1 VGKLV
6 KSEKVERAVELYK
19 QGVPI
24 KRIVEEVHI
33 STKTLYKA
41 LKERGEKLRKSS
53 PRRLTSE
60 EVEKIRKL
68 YLEGYSIYRIAKEL
82 GLRPSRVYN
91 VLKKL
96 SIK

>member
-1 VGKLV
+1 MSAGDKI
-6 KSEKVERAVELYK
+6 ERAIELYK

-53 PRRLTSE
+53 HRKLTE
-60 EVEKIRKL
+60 EEIERIKRL
-68 YLEGYSIYRIAKEL
+68 YLEGYSIYRIAKEF

>member
-1 VGKLV
+1 MGDKI
-6 KSEKVERAVELYK
+6 ERAIELYK

-24 KRIVEEVHI
+24 KQIVEEVHI

-53 PRRLTSE
+53 HRKLTE
-60 EVEKIRKL
+60 EEIERIKKL
-68 YLEGYSIYRIAKEL
+68 YLEGYSIYRIAKEF

>member
-1 VGKLV
+1 MSGENKI
-6 KSEKVERAVELYK
+6 ERAIELYR

-24 KRIVEEVHI
+24 KKIVEEIHI

-41 LKERGEKLRKSS
+41 LKERGEKLRKSP
-53 PRRLTSE
+53 PRRLTPE
-60 EVEKIRKL
+60 EIEKIKKL
-68 YLEGYSIYRIAKEL
+68 YLEKYSIYRIAKEL

>member
-1 VGKLV
+1 VGDKI
-6 KSEKVERAVELYK
+6 ERAIELYK

-53 PRRLTSE
+53 HRKLTE
-60 EVEKIRKL
+60 EEIERIKRL
-68 YLEGYSIYRIAKEL
+68 YLEGYSIYRIAKEF

>member
-1 VGKLV
+1 MGDKI
-6 KSEKVERAVELYK
+6 ERAIELYK
-19 QGVPI
+19 QGAPI
-24 KRIVEEVHI
+24 KKIVEEVHI

-53 PRRLTSE
+53 HRKLTE
-60 EVEKIRKL
+60 EEIERIKRL
-68 YLEGYSIYRIAKEL
+68 YLEGYSIYRIAKEF

>member
-1 VGKLV
+1 MGDKI
-6 KSEKVERAVELYK
+6 ERAIELYK

-53 PRRLTSE
+53 HRKLTE
-60 EVEKIRKL
+60 EEIERIKRL
-68 YLEGYSIYRIAKEL
+68 YLEGYSIYRIAKEF

>member
-1 VGKLV
+1 MSAGDKI
-6 KSEKVERAVELYK
+6 ERAIELYK

-24 KRIVEEVHI
+24 KQIVEEVHI

-53 PRRLTSE
+53 HRKLTE
-60 EVEKIRKL
+60 EEIERIKRL
-68 YLEGYSIYRIAKEL
+68 YLEGYSIYRIAKEF